1 MKNRR
6 FVFVGVFAVACGAAY
21 GVYASLSRAPSAALA
36 SAQTEENDGST
47 ASAPVE
53 ESRAAIV
60 AVEKATSLSTLQ
72 PRQYAGRF
80 VSIEEV
86 DVMPRVTGWIEKI
99 NFTEG
104 QDVQAGDVLF
114 EIEDTTYQAAL
125 KKAQASLEQAQAV
138 LKNAETTYKRAGDL
152 LNRNAGSQADFDNA
166 EQGLAQA
173 RAAVKIAE
181 AALTDAETTLS
192 YTKITTP
199 ISGRVGK
206 VTVTAGNLVTPQ
218 TGKLV
223 DVRQIAPIHVK
234 FAIGE
239 SVFNK
244 TFGGESSIR
253 ERALVKI
260 CPVGSSRTD
269 SKAIEGYP
277 EATIDLVDNHV
288 DPSTNTIMIW
298 AKLENED
305 ARFYPGSY
313 ATVMLSRKLRQ
324 PVCAV
329 LQSAIQT
336 APEGNYVWVVNE
348 GKAEKRFV
356 QLGPISGN
364 YYAVDSGVEVGETVV
379 VEGMNKVA
387 EGAPIKEIPYA
398 SWETS
403 AANGVPSE
411 SAQNAE

>member
-1 MKNRR
+1 MKLHRSYLAL
-6 FVFVGVFAVACGAAY
+6 AVVIVCGALYAT
-21 GVYASLSRAPSAALA
+21 YASRSTEPSPALA
-36 SAQTEENDGST
+36 SAQTEENEQNAESGP
-47 ASAPVE
+47 APQ
-53 ESRAAIV
+53 AAVV
-60 AVEKATSLSTLQ
+60 AVEKATTLSTLQ
-72 PRQYAGRF
+72 PRQYPGRF

-86 DVMPRVTGWIEKI
+86 DVVPRVTGWIEKI
-99 NFTEG
+99 NFVEG

-114 EIEDTTYQAAL
+114 EIEDTTYQAAH
-125 KKAQASLEQAQAV
+125 KKAQASLDQANAV

-152 LNRNAGSQADFDNA
+152 LSRNAGSQADFDNA

-173 RAAVKIAE
+173 QAAVKIAE

-199 ISGRVGK
+199 ISGRIGK

-239 SVFNK
+239 SVFNE
-244 TFGGESSIR
+244 TFGGESAIR
-253 ERALVKI
+253 DRALIKI

-269 SKAIEGYP
+269 SKAIESYP
-277 EATIDLVDNHV
+277 EATVDLVDNHV
-288 DPSTNTIMIW
+288 DPSTNTIVIW
-298 AKLENED
+298 AKLENAD
-305 ARFYPGSY
+305 KRFYPGSY
-313 ATVMLSRKLRQ
+313 ATIMLSRKLQ
-324 PVCAV
+324 NPVCAV

-336 APEGNYVWVVNE
+336 DPEGNYVWVVNE

-364 YYAVDSGVEVGETVV
+364 YYVVDSGVEVGETIV
-379 VEGMNKVA
+379 VEGMNKVV
-387 EGAPIKEIPYA
+387 EGAPIQEIPYA

-403 AANGVPSE
+403 SANGAPSE
-411 SAQNAE
+411 SVQNAE

>member
-1 MKNRR
+1 MKFHRSYLALA
-6 FVFVGVFAVACGAAY
+6 AVIVCGAVY
-21 GVYASLSRAPSAALA
+21 GTYSSRSTAPSPALA
-36 SAQTEENDGST
+36 SAQTEED
-47 ASAPVE
+47 AQEPAPAPE
-53 ESRAAIV
+53 PQAAIV
-60 AVEKATSLSTLQ
+60 AVEKATSLTTLQ
-72 PRQYAGRF
+72 PRQYAGRL

-86 DVMPRVTGWIEKI
+86 NIVPRVTGWIQKI
-99 NFTEG
+99 NFEEG

-114 EIEDTTYQAAL
+114 EIEDTTYQAAY
-125 KKAQASLEQAQAV
+125 KKAQASLEQANAV
-138 LKNAETTYKRAGDL
+138 LKNAETTFRRAGDL
-152 LNRNAGSQADFDNA
+152 LERNAGSQADFDNA

-173 RAAVKIAE
+173 QAAVKIAE

-239 SVFNK
+239 SVFNE
-244 TFGGESSIR
+244 TFGGESAIR
-253 ERALVKI
+253 DRALIKI

-277 EATIDLVDNHV
+277 EARVDLVDNHV
-288 DPSTNTIMIW
+288 DPSTNTIVIW
-298 AKLENED
+298 AKLENAD
-305 ARFYPGSY
+305 KRFYPGSY
-313 ATVMLSRKLRQ
+313 ATVMLSRKLQ
-324 PVCAV
+324 NPVCAV

-336 APEGNYVWVVNE
+336 APEGNYVWVVSE

-364 YYAVDSGVEVGETVV
+364 YYVVESGVEVGETIV

-403 AANGVPSE
+403 SANGVPSE
-411 SAQNAE
+411 SAQDAE

>member
-6 FVFVGVFAVACGAAY
+6 FVFVGVLAVACVAAY
-21 GVYASLSRAPSAALA
+21 GVYASFSHSPSPSVA
-36 SAQTEENDGST
+36 SAQTEESEQE
-47 ASAPVE
+47 AAPGPAPQ
-53 ESRAAIV
+53 AAVV

-86 DVMPRVTGWIEKI
+86 NIVPRVTGWIEKI

-104 QDVQAGDVLF
+104 QNVQAGDVLF
-114 EIEDTTYQAAL
+114 EIEDTTYQAAY
-125 KKAQASLEQAQAV
+125 KKAQASLDQAVAV
-138 LKNAETTYKRAGDL
+138 LKNAETTFKRAGDL
-152 LNRNAGSQADFDNA
+152 LERNAGSQADFDNA

-173 RAAVKIAE
+173 EASVKIAE

-239 SVFNK
+239 SVFNE
-244 TFGGESSIR
+244 TYGGETSIR
-253 ERALVKI
+253 DLALVKI

-269 SKAIEGYP
+269 SKAIDGYP
-277 EATIDLVDNHV
+277 EATIDLIDNHV
-288 DPSTNTIMIW
+288 DPSTNTIVIW
-298 AKLENED
+298 AKLENADE
-305 ARFYPGSY
+305 RFYPGSY
-313 ATVMLSRKLRQ
+313 ATVMLSRKLQQ

-348 GKAEKRFV
+348 GKAERRLQIV
-356 QLGPISGN
+356 MP
-364 YYAVDSGVEVGETVV
+364 
-379 VEGMNKVA
+379 GM
-387 EGAPIKEIPYA
+387 
-398 SWETS
+398 
-403 AANGVPSE
+403 
-411 SAQNAE
+411 

>member
-6 FVFVGVFAVACGAAY
+6 FVFVGVLAVACVAAY
-21 GVYASLSRAPSAALA
+21 GVYASFSHTPSSVVA
-36 SAQTEENDGST
+36 SAQTEEDEQ
-47 ASAPVE
+47 ASAPAPQ
-53 ESRAAIV
+53 AAVV
-60 AVEKATSLSTLQ
+60 AVEKATTLSTLQ

-86 DVMPRVTGWIEKI
+86 NVVPRVTGWIQKI
-99 NFTEG
+99 NFSEG
-104 QDVQAGDVLF
+104 ENVRAGDVLF
-114 EIEDTTYQAAL
+114 EIEDTTYRAAY
-125 KKAQASLEQAQAV
+125 KKAQASLEQANAV
-138 LKNAETTYKRAGDL
+138 LKNAETTFKRAGDL
-152 LNRNAGSQADFDNA
+152 LERNAGSQADFDNA

-173 RAAVKIAE
+173 KASVKMAE

-192 YTKITTP
+192 YTKISTP
-199 ISGRVGK
+199 ISGRIGK

-239 SVFNK
+239 SVFNE
-244 TFGGESSIR
+244 TFGGESAIR

-269 SKAIEGYP
+269 SKAIDGYP
-277 EATIDLVDNHV
+277 EATIDLIDNHV
-288 DPSTNTIMIW
+288 DPGTNTIVVW
-298 AKLENED
+298 AKLENADE
-305 ARFYPGSY
+305 RFYPGSY
-313 ATVMLSRKLRQ
+313 ATVMLSRKLKQ

-336 APEGNYVWVVNE
+336 APEGNYVWVVKD
-348 GKAEKRFV
+348 GKAERRFV

-364 YYAVDSGVEVGETVV
+364 YYVVDSGVEVGETIV

-387 EGAPIKEIPYA
+387 EGAPIQEIPYA

-403 AANGVPSE
+403 SANGVPSE
-411 SAQNAE
+411 SAQDAE